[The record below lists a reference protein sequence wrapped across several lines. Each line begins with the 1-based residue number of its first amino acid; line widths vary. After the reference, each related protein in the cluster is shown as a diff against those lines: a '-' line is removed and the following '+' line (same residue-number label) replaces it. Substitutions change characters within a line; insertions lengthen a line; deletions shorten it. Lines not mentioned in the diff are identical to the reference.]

1 VVFSRSSFVLQVLQK
16 DIESRSRNINA
27 VLKLSERLQDELEE
41 DSSLLQFS
49 QAAQQIQR
57 RWHGVWLQSLESQC
71 RLENALKAK
80 KVGLENGLYF

>member
-1 VVFSRSSFVLQVLQK
+1 MLQK

-41 DSSLLQFS
+41 DSSLLQLS

-80 KVGLENGLYF
+80 KVASPINKYLG